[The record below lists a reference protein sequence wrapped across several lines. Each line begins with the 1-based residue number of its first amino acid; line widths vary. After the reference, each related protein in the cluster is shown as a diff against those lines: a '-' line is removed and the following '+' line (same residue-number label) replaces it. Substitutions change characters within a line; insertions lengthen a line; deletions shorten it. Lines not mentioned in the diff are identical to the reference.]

1 MLIAVHANYP
11 SPSAPADN
19 SLVI

>member
-1 MLIAVHANYP
+1 VHANYP
-11 SPSAPADN
+11 SPSAPANN